1 MHRPAFRRIEGPPH
15 DPNAP
20 TDEPTDPAP
29 RERWAPTRS
38 RHPIAYAGDKGF
50 DLAPTPD
57 LIAKLVRY
65 RADLRDPAAPPAL
78 RDYAAAA
85 IVEIRAELAR
95 RQALPPGQAA

>member
-50 DLAPTPD
+50 DPLPPARLARLT
-57 LIAKLVRY
+57 LTYAALA
-65 RADLRDPAAPPAL
+65 ADRSVPGAL
-78 RDYAAAA
+78 RDYSQQTL
-85 IVEIRAELAR
+85 AELR
-95 RQALPPGQAA
+95 PMLTRKAAS